1 MIKINKNKSIDP
13 TFGKDFPEVSRIY
26 EIVVT
31 PKTHNF
37 SWVFFILV
45 PSLDMKE
52 DDPAYEKTVKNLID
66 GICNDALN
74 PGDNYRVYEFIE
86 KDLAKYERHTPLIG
100 YDPDS
105 EDFVWI
111 TPPRHLMS

>member
-13 TFGKDFPEVSRIY
+13 AFGNDFLEVSRVY

-37 SWVFFILV
+37 SWVFFILMPV
-45 PSLDMKE
+45 FSMKE
-52 DDPAYEKTVKNLID
+52 DDQGYEKMVQKLLESVCSDALSLGDKYRAYEFRDK
-66 GICNDALN
+66 
-74 PGDNYRVYEFIE
+74 ES
-86 KDLAKYERHTPLIG
+86 AKYEKHTPLIG
-100 YDPDS
+100 YDPVS
-105 EDFVWI
+105 EDFVWL